1 MLTFLLMTVE
11 KTLENINIIEEK
23 AEALIQQARQSAAL
37 TIKKTNEKLEEE
49 ILENEKVFRDE
60 ATELVRG
67 VEEQARAEARHIAAI
82 SRKEISALK
91 ESTLVK
97 ILAAKT
103 EIVKCLS

>member
-11 KTLENINIIEEK
+11 KTLENINIIEKK
-23 AEALIQQARQSAAL
+23 AEALIQQARQSTAL
-37 TIKKTNEKLEEE
+37 TIKKTNDKLEKE

-67 VEEQARAEARHIAAI
+67 VEERARAEAQRIADI
-82 SRKEISALK
+82 SLQDISALK
-91 ESTLVK
+91 KSTLVK

-103 EIVKCLS
+103 EIIKCLS